1 MKSVDFMKKTGAEL
15 RILGH
20 TELSLAGNVTG
31 GAVLRQP
38 KRLALLAYLA
48 LATANGFR
56 RRDQIVGIF
65 WPELDQ
71 MHARTQLRK
80 ALHRLRAILGTDA
93 FVTRG
98 EEEIRLDSDRVWC
111 DAVVFR
117 RHVDAREWS
126 DALELYRGDLLE
138 GLYPGGVGEEFE
150 RWLYEQRSELRE
162 LASRAAWECSSQAD
176 LTVDRAAAIR
186 FAKRAAELAPDDEE
200 GMRRL
205 IAALDRHG
213 DRAGALR
220 AFTEWQERLQ
230 KEFGAE
236 PDPVTRKL
244 VRKVQAPRKGES
256 IETPKILS
264 SLQSSQVLPFT
275 PAASQSAP
283 ASGQRPERPRR
294 SVIPGI
300 IAWSTVG
307 LISLSLA
314 VFGMSAR
321 NSGTAELAAVAVLPL
336 RGLGDSA
343 AAAIGNGIAEELTAG
358 LTQTS
363 GISVRSSAR
372 MRQVIDDAGDI
383 EDIGRRLAVRNIL
396 DGTVQRDQTRVRV
409 TLRLVRVSDALT
421 IWARTFDFAASDL
434 LAAQEQIARSTAA
447 ATVPLVSR

>member
-1 MKSVDFMKKTGAEL
+1 MKNPGAEL

-20 TELSLAGNVTG
+20 TELSVADNLTG

-48 LATANGFR
+48 LATTNGFR

-65 WPELDQ
+65 WPEQDQ

-80 ALHRLRAILGTDA
+80 ALHGLRAILGTDA

-98 EEEIRLDSDRVWC
+98 EEEIRLDTDHVWC

-117 RHVDAREWS
+117 RHVEAREWS
-126 DALELYRGDLLE
+126 DALELYSGDLLE

-150 RWLYEQRSELRE
+150 RWLYEQRSDLRE

-176 LTVDRAAAIR
+176 LTGDRAAAIA
-186 FAKRAAELAPDDEE
+186 FARRAAELAPDDEE

-220 AFTEWQERLQ
+220 AFTEWQARLQ

-256 IETPKILS
+256 IETPRLLS
-264 SLQSSQVLPFT
+264 ALESSHVSPLT
-275 PAASQSAP
+275 PAVEQSAP
-283 ASGQRPERPRR
+283 ASGQQPARPRR
-294 SVIPGI
+294 WLNPRI
-300 IAWSTVG
+300 IAWSAVW

-321 NSGTAELAAVAVLPL
+321 SSGTGELAAVAVLPL

-343 AAAIGNGIAEELTAG
+343 AAAIGQGIAEELTAG

-383 EDIGRRLAVRNIL
+383 EDIGRRLAVRHVL
-396 DGTVQRDQTRVRV
+396 DGTVQRDTSHVRV

-421 IWARTFDFAASDL
+421 LWARTFDFAASDL
-434 LAAQEQIARSTAA
+434 LASQEQIARSTAV
-447 ATVPLVSR
+447 ATVSLVSR

>member
-1 MKSVDFMKKTGAEL
+1 MKKTGAEL

-48 LATANGFR
+48 LATTNGFR

-65 WPELDQ
+65 WPEQDQ

-80 ALHRLRAILGTDA
+80 ALHGLRATVGTNA

-98 EEEIRLDSDRVWC
+98 EEEIRLDNDHVWC

-117 RHVDAREWS
+117 RHVEAREWS

-150 RWLYEQRSELRE
+150 RWLYEQRSDLRE
-162 LASRAAWECSSQAD
+162 LASRTAWECSSQAD
-176 LTVDRAAAIR
+176 LAGDGAAAIA
-186 FAKRAAELAPDDEE
+186 FARRAAELAPDDEE

-205 IAALDRHG
+205 IAALDRYG

-220 AFTEWQERLQ
+220 AFSEWQARLQ

-236 PDPVTRKL
+236 QEPVTRKL
-244 VRKVQAPRKGES
+244 VRKVQAHRKGES
-256 IETPKILS
+256 IETPRLFS
-264 SLQSSQVLPFT
+264 SLESSQGSPVT
-275 PAASQSAP
+275 PAVAQSTL
-283 ASGQRPERPRR
+283 ASGQQPARPRR
-294 SVIPGI
+294 SLTPPI
-300 IAWSTVG
+300 IAWSTVW

-321 NSGTAELAAVAVLPL
+321 SSGTVELAAVAVIPL
-336 RGLGDSA
+336 RGLADSA
-343 AAAIGNGIAEELTAG
+343 AAAIGQGIAEELTAG

-396 DGTVQRDQTRVRV
+396 DGTVQRDKSHVRV

-421 IWARTFDFAASDL
+421 LWARTFDFAASDL
-434 LAAQEQIARSTAA
+434 LASQEQIARSTAV
-447 ATVPLVSR
+447 ATVSLVSR

>member
-1 MKSVDFMKKTGAEL
+1 MKKPSAEL

-20 TELSLAGNVTG
+20 TELSVADNVTG

-38 KRLALLAYLA
+38 KRLGLLAYLA
-48 LATANGFR
+48 LATTNGFR

-80 ALHRLRAILGTDA
+80 ALHGLRAILGTDA

-98 EEEIRLDSDRVWC
+98 EEEIRLDTDHVWC
-111 DAVVFR
+111 DGVVFR
-117 RHVDAREWS
+117 RHVEAREWS
-126 DALELYRGDLLE
+126 DALALYRGDLLE
-138 GLYPGGVGEEFE
+138 GLFPGGVGEEFE
-150 RWLYEQRSELRE
+150 RWLYEQRSDLRE

-176 LTVDRAAAIR
+176 LTGDRAAAIA
-186 FAKRAAELAPDDEE
+186 FARQAAELAPDDEE

-220 AFTEWQERLQ
+220 AFTEWQARLQ

-256 IETPKILS
+256 IETPRILS
-264 SLQSSQVLPFT
+264 SLQSSQVSPVT
-275 PAASQSAP
+275 PAATQSTP
-283 ASGQRPERPRR
+283 ASGQQPARPRR
-294 SVIPGI
+294 SLTPAI
-300 IAWSTVG
+300 IAWSAVG

-321 NSGTAELAAVAVLPL
+321 SSGRGELAAIAVLPL
-336 RGLGDSA
+336 RGLGDSV
-343 AAAIGNGIAEELTAG
+343 AAAIGQGIAEELTAG

-383 EDIGRRLAVRNIL
+383 EDIGRRLAVRNVL
-396 DGTVQRDQTRVRV
+396 DGTVQRDESHVRV

-421 IWARTFDFAASDL
+421 LWARSFDFAASDL
-434 LAAQEQIARSTAA
+434 LASQEQIAKTTAI

>member
-1 MKSVDFMKKTGAEL
+1 MKKPSAEL

-20 TELSLAGNVTG
+20 TELSVAGDLTG

-48 LATANGFR
+48 LATTNGFR

-65 WPELDQ
+65 WPEQDQ

-80 ALHRLRAILGTDA
+80 ALHGLRAIVGKDA

-98 EEEIRLDSDRVWC
+98 EEEIRLDTDRVWC
-111 DAVVFR
+111 DAVVFQWQFE
-117 RHVDAREWS
+117 ARQWS

-150 RWLYEQRSELRE
+150 RWLYEQRSDLRE

-176 LTVDRAAAIR
+176 LTGDRAAAIA
-186 FAKRAAELAPDDEE
+186 FARRAADLAPDDEE

-220 AFTEWQERLQ
+220 AFTEWQARLQ

-244 VRKVQAPRKGES
+244 VRKVQAHRKGES
-256 IETPKILS
+256 IETPRLLS
-264 SLQSSQVLPFT
+264 SLGSSQVSPVT
-275 PAASQSAP
+275 QDVAQSTA
-283 ASGQRPERPRR
+283 ASGQQNARPRR
-294 SVIPGI
+294 SRTPWM

-307 LISLSLA
+307 LISISLA
-314 VFGMSAR
+314 VFGLSAR
-321 NSGTAELAAVAVLPL
+321 RSGPEDLAAVAVLPL
-336 RGLGDSA
+336 HGLGDSA
-343 AAAIGNGIAEELTAG
+343 AAAIGQGIAEELIAG
-358 LTQTS
+358 LAQTS

-372 MRQVIDDAGDI
+372 VRQVIDDAGDI
-383 EDIGRRLAVRNIL
+383 EDIGRRLAVRNVL
-396 DGTVQRDQTRVRV
+396 DGTVQRDKSRVRV

-421 IWARTFDFAASDL
+421 LWARTFDFAPADL
-434 LAAQEQIARSTAA
+434 LASQEQIAKSTAV
-447 ATVPLVSR
+447 ATERLISGNSGLRE

>member
-1 MKSVDFMKKTGAEL
+1 MKKTGAEL

-20 TELSLAGNVTG
+20 TELSLAGNATG

-48 LATANGFR
+48 LATTNGFR

-65 WPELDQ
+65 WPEQDQ

-80 ALHRLRAILGTDA
+80 ALHGLRGILGTDA

-98 EEEIRLDSDRVWC
+98 EEEIRLDNDHVSC
-111 DAVVFR
+111 DAVAFR
-117 RHVDAREWS
+117 RHVEAREWS
-126 DALELYRGDLLE
+126 DALKLYRGDLLE

-162 LASRAAWECSSQAD
+162 MASRAAWECSSQAD
-176 LTVDRAAAIR
+176 LGGDGAAAIA
-186 FAKRAAELAPDDEE
+186 FARRAAELAPDDEE

-205 IAALDRHG
+205 IAALDRYG

-220 AFTEWQERLQ
+220 AFSVWQARLQ

-244 VRKVQAPRKGES
+244 VRKVQAHRKGES
-256 IETPKILS
+256 IETPKFLS
-264 SLQSSQVLPFT
+264 PLESSQVST
-275 PAASQSAP
+275 VGAAMAQSAP
-283 ASGQRPERPRR
+283 ALIQQPTPPARSFTRP
-294 SVIPGI
+294 I
-300 IAWSTVG
+300 IIWSAVW
-307 LISLSLA
+307 LISLALA
-314 VFGMSAR
+314 VYGMRAR
-321 NSGTAELAAVAVLPL
+321 SSGTAELAAVAVLPL

-343 AAAIGNGIAEELTAG
+343 AAAIGQGIAEELTAG

-372 MRQVIDDAGDI
+372 MRQVIDDARDI
-383 EDIGRRLAVRNIL
+383 EDIGRQLAVRNIL
-396 DGTVQRDQTRVRV
+396 DGTVQRDKSQVRV

-421 IWARTFDFAASDL
+421 LWARTFDFAASDL
-434 LAAQEQIARSTAA
+434 LASQEQIARSTAA
-447 ATVPLVSR
+447 ATVHLVAR

>member
-1 MKSVDFMKKTGAEL
+1 MKKTDAEL

-48 LATANGFR
+48 LATTNGFR

-65 WPELDQ
+65 WPEQDQ

-80 ALHRLRAILGTDA
+80 ALHALRAIVGTNA

-98 EEEIRLDSDRVWC
+98 EEEIRLDNDHIWC

-117 RHVDAREWS
+117 RHAEAREWS

-150 RWLYEQRSELRE
+150 RWLYEQRSDLRE
-162 LASRAAWECSSQAD
+162 MASRTAWECSSQSD
-176 LTVDRAAAIR
+176 LAGDGAAAIA
-186 FAKRAAELAPDDEE
+186 FARRASDLAPDDEE

-205 IAALDRHG
+205 IAALDRYG

-220 AFTEWQERLQ
+220 AFSEWQARLQ
-230 KEFGAE
+230 REFGAE

-244 VRKVQAPRKGES
+244 VRKVQAHRKGES
-256 IETPKILS
+256 IETPRLLS
-264 SLQSSQVLPFT
+264 SLESSVSPVT
-275 PAASQSAP
+275 PALAQSTP
-283 ASGQRPERPRR
+283 ASGRQPARPWRSLTRP
-294 SVIPGI
+294 I
-300 IAWSTVG
+300 IAWSTIW

-321 NSGTAELAAVAVLPL
+321 CSGTVELAAVAVLPL

-343 AAAIGNGIAEELTAG
+343 AAAIGQGIAEEVTAA

-383 EDIGRRLAVRNIL
+383 EELGRRLAVRNLL
-396 DGTVQRDQTRVRV
+396 DGTVQRDNSRVRV

-421 IWARTFDFAASDL
+421 LWARTFDFPSSDL
-434 LAAQEQIARSTAA
+434 LASQEQIARATAV